1 MLRSIITPLLQFAYS
16 HRHSR
21 TDVANATYEDKRV
34 LDVPT

>member
-1 MLRSIITPLLQFAYS
+1 MLRSIITPLLQFAT